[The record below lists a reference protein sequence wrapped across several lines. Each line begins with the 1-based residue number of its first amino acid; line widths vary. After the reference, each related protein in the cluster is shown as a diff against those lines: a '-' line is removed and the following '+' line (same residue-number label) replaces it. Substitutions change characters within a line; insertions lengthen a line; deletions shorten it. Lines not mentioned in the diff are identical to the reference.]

1 MKNCKESG
9 QKCSKGRVCKTAKKY
24 KGKEWGFCGIE
35 KCGSEASDIKR
46 CVDVGDE
53 NEYYKAE
60 RCDTTYY
67 ECRYSKIRQF
77 RQDKTV
83 DCDQSTDCK
92 RVGNQDEYYDAFCF
106 KGISGNSQGKCVY
119 KGLN

>member
-9 QKCSKGRVCKTAKKY
+9 QKCSKGRECKTAKKY

-35 KCGSEASDIKR
+35 KCGSEAGDIKR

-77 RQDKTV
+77 RRDKTV
-83 DCDQSTDCK
+83 FCNDVTDCK
-92 RVGNQDEYYDAFCF
+92 RVGNQDNYDDAKTCF
-106 KGISGNSQGKCVY
+106 RWKGQGPGWCIY
-119 KGLN
+119 